1 MFDIGLVELFLVGAL
16 ALVLIG
22 PKELP
27 DFLRNMGR
35 LFARVRRLYRD
46 SLESF
51 EQLQREIN
59 IASQPV
65 QQADAEPDYYALLP
79 EHVKQAMIMTEP
91 VRDSDV
97 RETNEI
103 MIETAISDARKIL
116 SEQSSGKK

>member
-27 DFLRNMGR
+27 DFLRNIGR
-35 LFARVRRLYRD
+35 LFVRLRRFYRD

-51 EQLQREIN
+51 EQVQREIT

-65 QQADAEPDYYALLP
+65 QQPGAEPEYYALLP
-79 EHVKQAMIMTEP
+79 EHVKQAMVVTEP
-91 VRDSDV
+91 IRDPAQKQA
-97 RETNEI
+97 NAA
-103 MIETAISDARKIL
+103 MIDAAIEQARQQMAEKV
-116 SEQSSGKK
+116 